1 MSENIATGGGV
12 VPDHTSFVWTVLN
25 GAFDNVRFRLK
36 SLWKL
41 VHLISKGEFQMAN
54 THASEELLA
63 APLPELIRDLGLA
76 VAGAN
81 MELAKAENADL
92 IYTVDKAEIELKVAI
107 SISQESKGEIK
118 LGGTISVF
126 NVNASYARTYGYKE
140 EASSLIKLSLAAK
153 PRPAAAA

>member
-1 MSENIATGGGV
+1 
-12 VPDHTSFVWTVLN
+12 
-25 GAFDNVRFRLK
+25 
-36 SLWKL
+36 
-41 VHLISKGEFQMAN
+41 MAN

-81 MELAKAENADL
+81 IELAKAAGGEL
-92 IYTVDKAEIELKVAI
+92 LYTIDKAEIELKVAI
-107 SISQESKGEIK
+107 SISQESKGSIE
-118 LGGTISVF
+118 LGGAISVF

-153 PRPAAAA
+153 PRPAIAPNP